1 METECP
7 KCGSH
12 EVIPSVEVMDRSD
25 SGVQSLSLLIAEKP
39 QAAIFRGWRKFPLSA
54 RVCPAC
60 GYTELYV
67 SDPRGVQAS
76 HARASQISQAIAPV
90 VGATG
95 GQTSQFIFLAAA
107 LGALVLVGL
116 VAVVVLLLVS
126 R

>member
-1 METECP
+1 MDTECP
-7 KCGSH
+7 KCGSQ

-39 QAAIFRGWRKFPLSA
+39 QAAVFRGWRKFPLSA

-67 SDPRGVQAS
+67 SDPRGVQES
-76 HARASQISQAIAPV
+76 HERASQAPQAIAPV

-116 VAVVVLLLVS
+116 GAVVVLLLVS

>member
-7 KCGSH
+7 KCGSR
-12 EVIPSVEVMDRSD
+12 EVIPSLEVMDRSD

-39 QAAIFRGWRKFPLSA
+39 QAAIFRGWRRFPLSA

-67 SDPRGVQAS
+67 SDPRGVQES
-76 HARASQISQAIAPV
+76 HARASRIPQAIAPV

-95 GQTSQFIFLAAA
+95 GQTSLFILLAVA
-107 LGALVLVGL
+107 LGALVLLGL
-116 VAVVVLLLVS
+116 AGVVVLLLVA